1 MEREIEEAL
10 RYANSSNKLEENS
23 LTESEVS
30 KISNDIKEGKQDDSF
45 ISSVVELVSKL
56 NNNEEDSYVKT
67 RK

>member
-10 RYANSSNKLEENS
+10 RYASSSNKLEENS
-23 LTESEVS
+23 LTELEVS
-30 KISNDIKEGKQDDSF
+30 KISNDIKEGKQDNSF